1 MSVRGWIAL
10 IGIILCQIG
19 MWGGIFVIWVVL

>member
-10 IGIILCQIG
+10 IGIILCQIT
-19 MWGGIFVIWVVL
+19 MWGGIFIIWAVL